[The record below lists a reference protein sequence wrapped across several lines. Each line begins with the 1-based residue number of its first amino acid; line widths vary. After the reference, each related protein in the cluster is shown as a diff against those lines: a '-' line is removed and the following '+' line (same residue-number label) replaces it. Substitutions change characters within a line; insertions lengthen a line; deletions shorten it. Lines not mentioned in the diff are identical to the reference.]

1 MSEIHEILTVL
12 CPFELVPLAAQAYV
26 SSLAVVDG
34 KSVVALR
41 VALGDVTVERR
52 ADLTLKHSHAY
63 PGYEIMDIEWHA
75 HDGGPYPV
83 FRGTLSVEEVTGN
96 YCRLDLDGTYA
107 PPLGIA
113 GVVFDAVLGHRIAVG
128 AARQLLDEIRIGL
141 ELAFQT
147 GMTVV

>member
-12 CPFELVPLAAQAYV
+12 CPFELVPLAAKAYL
-26 SSLAVVDG
+26 SSLPVVDG

-52 ADLTLKHSHAY
+52 ADLTIKHSHAY

-96 YCRLDLDGTYA
+96 YCRLDLDGKYE

-128 AARQLLDEIRIGL
+128 AARQLLDEIRVGL